1 MDSRR
6 RIDPR
11 TDNWRRPE
19 KYKKLK
25 MLILTHGY
33 TLTST
38 KPRSKMSRS
47 DLCIPKININVKK
60 TFIMETLQNANI
72 GVIER
77 MTELPLKQNP
87 LYKRILFT
95 ILWNTSTNPM
105 VEKWIER
112 IKNNKNLKLVPH
124 KSEPHYWMITQSCCP
139 NSGK

>member
-1 MDSRR
+1 MDSRPR
-6 RIDPR
+6 RRHRLDPR

-38 KPRSKMSRS
+38 NPRSKMSRS
-47 DLCIPKININVKK
+47 DLCIPKININIKK
-60 TFIMETLQNANI
+60 TFIMETLQNANL

-105 VEKWIER
+105 VENGSNEYKT
-112 IKNNKNLKLVPH
+112 IKISN
-124 KSEPHYWMITQSCCP
+124 
-139 NSGK
+139 